1 MTSETRQPYISVVLP
16 IRNEAQ
22 YIRSCIDNLLKQDYP
37 ADKVEIL
44 IVDGR
49 SADNTRAIVQAIIQE
64 HPDRAIKLL
73 DNPQQIVPPA
83 LNVGVQAARGEF
95 IIRMDGHTVPDRTYI
110 TACVDALQ
118 KTGAANVGGL
128 IRPVGNSRFGRAVA
142 LAQSE
147 PIGAGGAKFHYAQ
160 EPQFVDTVY
169 MGAFRKDIFSKAGL
183 FDESMIRNQDY
194 EMNVRIRKAGGSIY
208 LDPAIKSSYTPRN
221 TPRKLWKQ
229 YFEYGWWR
237 VQTMRRHPDSWR
249 WRQVIPP
256 AFVGTFM
263 LLFVL
268 SFFLPWAR
276 LLFTAQAVPYLLA
289 LVYATFKVRDQVQ
302 DGLELLYFP
311 VAVIILH
318 FSWGL
323 GFILNI
329 LSGGTYPYR
338 AKPPR
343 VPGYAR
349 ANLSEATSSG

>member
-1 MTSETRQPYISVVLP
+1 MTSTTPQPYVSVVLP
-16 IRNEAQ
+16 IRNEAR
-22 YIRSCIDNLLKQDYP
+22 YIRGCIEYLLQQDYP
-37 ADKVEIL
+37 ADRIEIL

-49 SADNTRAIVQAIIQE
+49 STDNTRDIVQAIINE
-64 HPDRAIKLL
+64 HPERTISLL

-83 LNVGVQAARGEF
+83 LNIGIQAARGEF
-95 IIRMDGHTVPDRTYI
+95 IIRMDGHTVPDNTYI
-110 TACVDALQ
+110 TACVNALQ

-128 IRPVGNSRFGRAVA
+128 IRPAGSNRFGRAVA
-142 LAQSE
+142 LAQSH
-147 PIGAGGAKFHYAQ
+147 PIGAGDAKFHYAQ
-160 EPQFVDTVY
+160 EPQYVDTVY
-169 MGAFRKDIFSKAGL
+169 MGAFRKDIFASAGL

-194 EMNVRIRKAGGSIY
+194 EMNVRIRNAGGTVY
-208 LDPAIKSSYTPRN
+208 LDPAIKSRYAPRN
-221 TPRKLWKQ
+221 SPRKLWKQ

-237 VQTMRRHPDSWR
+237 VQTMRRHPHSWR

-256 AFVGTFM
+256 VFVGTFIL
-263 LLFVL
+263 LLFL

-276 LLFTAQAVPYLLA
+276 PLFALQATPYLLA
-289 LVYATFKVRDQVQ
+289 LAYATFSVRGRVQ

-311 VAVIILH
+311 VAVAILH

-338 AKPPR
+338 AQPPR

-349 ANLSEATSSG
+349 VNLPEATPSR